1 MNEKQIL
8 LNYTENDNQ
17 FLLSIITKGIEGI
30 EDGAKCYTVA
40 DEKATAI
47 IESLKQILG

>member
-1 MNEKQIL
+1 MEEQIL
-8 LNYTENDNQ
+8 INYTETNDQ

-40 DEKATAI
+40 DEKTVEI
-47 IESLKQILG
+47 VESLKEILK